1 MKDWLLSS
9 LVLMSLLFPACAG
22 EETVENQ
29 EPAIDAV
36 TGLDT
41 NRVLISSEALE
52 AQSKLGLIPFLE
64 GAAMGFADSSGKVVI
79 PAQYEEVSP
88 FRNNLATVKV
98 GGKYGLIDKLGNEI
112 LPPQYNSISAFASG
126 VMWLGTEE
134 GYYLIN
140 GEGKRVLPDAFDKA
154 FAYSA
159 SEGRVPVEKEGKI
172 AYFDTAGTQL
182 TEFTFDRVGRF
193 YQGVAPVLNIAENGW
208 GILNKAGEMVVP
220 PLYRKLFPF
229 KNGLGVASLI
239 DINQHERFGVIN
251 TQGEEV
257 IPFVYGNISGTG
269 AGGYFVARKY
279 GELEAEQEMLTNKS
293 IILDRTG
300 KVVAELDMMLWDEF
314 SEGLVVAEQDGKFG
328 FVGTDGEVKIPFQF
342 DWVCPFSEGLAWA
355 KGDEYYGFIDHEGNF
370 AIPPQYVSN
379 QEYIL
384 MKKEGVLVADPET
397 KEMFY
402 LDPSGREY
410 RK

>member
-1 MKDWLLSS
+1 MKAWLLSS
-9 LVLMSLLFPACAG
+9 LFILSLLFPACAG
-22 EETVENQ
+22 EETVDHT
-29 EPAIDAV
+29 PAIDAV

-41 NRVLISSEALE
+41 NQVLISTDVLA
-52 AQSKLGLIPFLE
+52 AQSKMGLIPFLD
-64 GAAMGFADSSGKVVI
+64 GAAMGFADSTGKVVI

-88 FRNNLATVKV
+88 FSNNLATVKV
-98 GGKYGLIDKLGNEI
+98 QGKYGLIDKLGNEI
-112 LPPQYNSISAFASG
+112 LAPKYNSISTFASG

-134 GYYLIN
+134 GYFLIN
-140 GEGKRVLPDAFDKA
+140 QDGKRVLPDAYGKA

-159 SEGRVPVEKEGKI
+159 SEGRVPVEQDGKI
-172 AYFDTAGTQL
+172 AYFDTSGTQL
-182 TEFTFDRVGRF
+182 TEFSFDRVGRF
-193 YQGVAPVLNIAENGW
+193 YKGVAPVLNIAENGW
-208 GILNKAGEMVVP
+208 GILNKEGEMVTP

-229 KNGLGVASLI
+229 KHGLGVASLI
-239 DINQHERFGVIN
+239 DINQHERFGVVN

-269 AGGYFVARKY
+269 AEGFFVARRY
-279 GELEAEQEMLTNKS
+279 GEIEADEEMLANKS
-293 IILDRTG
+293 IILDRDG
-300 KVVAELDMMLWDEF
+300 NIKAELDVMLWDEF

-328 FVGTDGEVKIPFQF
+328 FVGTDGTVKIPLQF

-355 KGDEYYGFIDHEGNF
+355 KGEEYYGFINHQGEF
-370 AIPPQYVSN
+370 AIPPKYVSN

-384 MKKEGVLVADPET
+384 MQKEGVLVADPET